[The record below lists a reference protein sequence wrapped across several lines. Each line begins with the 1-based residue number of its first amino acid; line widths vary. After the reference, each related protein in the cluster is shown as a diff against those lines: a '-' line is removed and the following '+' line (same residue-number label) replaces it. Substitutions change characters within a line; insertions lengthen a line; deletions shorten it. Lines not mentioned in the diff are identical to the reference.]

1 MKEYQKNII
10 AIIIIVIVGILV
22 FRDMFTNEGFL
33 IKSDN
38 PVHMIEAK
46 YIADNT
52 LKEHHWINGWA
63 NFEYA
68 GMPIQMYSYQIG
80 IWLIILL
87 YYLGINI
94 FLAYKI
100 ALFIAAISVVITL
113 YLVLKTRF
121 SYFIALTTALFFIF
135 QRDHVKLFLGGMWS
149 HAIGLSIL
157 IIMIYIFSKN
167 FNNLDIKKISIL
179 GLLFGLII
187 LAHPFVMI
195 AAAALIGCSLLLHI
209 IRKKNFI
216 ENLWKH
222 TLIGIIGIL
231 TSWFYLY
238 PYYDTYGWYRTE
250 YGWGLGAS
258 ITEILYK
265 LVGIFFTLKPNTE
278 FLAPLM
284 QGNYIRA
291 ISIFGESIYSNLPML
306 IADALFILGIYYYF
320 KNKDENKTLLDLT
333 FLFIIVSLILG
344 TGFWFLFD
352 FGHQIPFL
360 GAALTY
366 RFVYTA
372 KIGLLIFSAYGMK
385 KFIENKKIDNILI
398 IKKKTLAIFT
408 ITVIIL
414 GLIVGVYGIPK
425 EYSETSGTTP
435 IFGETL
441 EMYNWVKNNIT
452 DDSRIFIQNTYGN
465 VKEPLITY
473 DSIMPV
479 MANHY
484 TGKNFIGSFYATVF
498 PLENKFNTEDNK
510 IFGIKI
516 NEIKD
521 EELIKNLQ
529 TYNIKHLIAIDPNLK
544 KRLESSKNFKLIYE
558 SKNYKIY
565 ELLNYNPE
573 YITSENNIEYEII
586 KFEDQEINLNIKNEY
601 ENNKITIKT
610 AEHPYWKAYI
620 NDKDI
625 DITKDENELM
635 QIKIPKGEYL
645 LNIEYKPVKL
655 INILI
660 SVITILFVI
669 TIVNYKKKA
678 NLTRI

>member
-1 MKEYQKNII
+1 
-10 AIIIIVIVGILV
+10 
-22 FRDMFTNEGFL
+22 
-33 IKSDN
+33 
-38 PVHMIEAK
+38 
-46 YIADNT
+46 
-52 LKEHHWINGWA
+52 
-63 NFEYA
+63 
-68 GMPIQMYSYQIG
+68 
-80 IWLIILL
+80 
-87 YYLGINI
+87 
-94 FLAYKI
+94 
-100 ALFIAAISVVITL
+100 
-113 YLVLKTRF
+113 
-121 SYFIALTTALFFIF
+121 
-135 QRDHVKLFLGGMWS
+135 
-149 HAIGLSIL
+149 
-157 IIMIYIFSKN
+157 
-167 FNNLDIKKISIL
+167 
-179 GLLFGLII
+179 
-187 LAHPFVMI
+187 
-195 AAAALIGCSLLLHI
+195 
-209 IRKKNFI
+209 
-216 ENLWKH
+216 
-222 TLIGIIGIL
+222 
-231 TSWFYLY
+231 
-238 PYYDTYGWYRTE
+238 
-250 YGWGLGAS
+250 
-258 ITEILYK
+258 
-265 LVGIFFTLKPNTE
+265 
-278 FLAPLM
+278 
-284 QGNYIRA
+284 
-291 ISIFGESIYSNLPML
+291 
-306 IADALFILGIYYYF
+306 
-320 KNKDENKTLLDLT
+320 
-333 FLFIIVSLILG
+333 
-344 TGFWFLFD
+344 
-352 FGHQIPFL
+352 
-360 GAALTY
+360 
-366 RFVYTA
+366 
-372 KIGLLIFSAYGMK
+372 MK

-601 ENNKITIKT
+601 ENNKITIKI
-610 AEHPYWKAYI
+610 AEHPYWIAHI
-620 NDKDI
+620 NDKELDI
-625 DITKDENELM
+625 IKDENELM
-635 QIKIPKGEYL
+635 QIIIPKGEYL
-645 LNIEYKPVKL
+645 LNIEYKPVNA